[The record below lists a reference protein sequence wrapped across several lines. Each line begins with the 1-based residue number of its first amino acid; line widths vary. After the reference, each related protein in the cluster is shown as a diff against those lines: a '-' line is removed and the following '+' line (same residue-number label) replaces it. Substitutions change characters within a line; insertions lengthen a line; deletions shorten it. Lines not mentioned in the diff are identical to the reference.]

1 MRSLGIRVEPSK
13 VSFVVLE
20 KNNDSIKIINIESIK
35 LPKALDRPSQLK
47 YIRNTVLD
55 IIREYEITIAGIR
68 KAEPISQNQ
77 NSARIEIEGVI
88 QEAFSSSSI
97 SSYFIGIA
105 TSISKKISIKN
116 TEYKPLISKK
126 SSFERIE
133 NWDICKNTE
142 TKESALVGFGAML

>member
-35 LPKALDRPSQLK
+35 LPKSLDRPSQLK

-68 KAEPISQNQ
+68 KAEPISKNQ

-97 SSYFIGIA
+97 SSYFIGI
-105 TSISKKISIKN
+105 SKKISIKN
-116 TEYKPLISKK
+116 TEYRPLISRK

-133 NWDICKNTE
+133 NWDLCKNTE